1 MEAEAVDAAAV
12 AVTVGVV
19 VIATAEIA
27 VAQERAARDAEGQ
40 EVLVVPEEAAV
51 AVPE

>member
-1 MEAEAVDAAAV
+1 MEAEAVDAAV

-27 VAQERAARDAEGQ
+27 VAQERAARDAEGR

-51 AVPE
+51 VAPE